1 MTTPRPVALG
11 ANATLPEVVR
21 RLGEF
26 ARDTVIA
33 FSSRPTISMKSFTFI
48 GGDTNQ
54 LVATGF
60 TRKPSGVWL
69 ADVKVK
75 ASPQTA
81 ITAALSLDWEWVGPH
96 IRVRGIA
103 GLTASTEYDVTIA
116 MVEG

>member
-1 MTTPRPVALG
+1 MTLAT
-11 ANATLPEVVR
+11 NATLPEVVR

-26 ARDTVIA
+26 ARDTVLA

-48 GGDTNQ
+48 GGDTNK
-54 LVATGF
+54 LVRADF
-60 TRKPSGVWL
+60 KRRPSGVWL

-81 ITAALSLDWEWVGPH
+81 ITAALYLDWEWVGPH
-96 IRVRGIA
+96 IQVRGIA
-103 GLTASTEYDVTIA
+103 GLTASTEYDVTVA